1 MWRIL
6 GLGSSGDPA
15 STKTPPSRGIP
26 ASWYRSPEMF
36 QLERRAIFSRKWILV
51 THSLRFNQ
59 PGDFLSFAYADFPFF
74 LVRDREGSINGFHNA
89 CRHRAYPIVECRSGE
104 AKILSCKYHG
114 WSYGFGGKL
123 AKAPRFDTVKGF
135 DKSQHGLLPV
145 NVHIDKAGFVWVNLQ
160 AGEPDVKWDDEF
172 GGMEDKPRMKQFD
185 FSGGYSFDHVWD
197 MDLDANWKSVME
209 NYNECYHCPTSHPLI
224 AGVSDLSKYRVEP
237 SGGCL
242 EHEIINKKPQE
253 EEDEFRRSITFA
265 FPCTSVTVTKNFF
278 YIQRM
283 IPMSAQKTKIE
294 NEIYRHNIATDE
306 EFAAINAFYKQVLE
320 EDKHLCN
327 EAQKNLNAGVFVN
340 GELHPEKEKGPVHFQ
355 NAVREEVMNHRK
367 MEMQQGGQ
375 EIWPATPKIVG
386 EMKTGKLSEEEMFC
400 SELEASS
407 CRAKEELAW

>member
-1 MWRIL
+1 ML
-6 GLGSSGDPA
+6 GLGSAGDPNA
-15 STKTPPSRGIP
+15 AKDPPARGLP
-26 ASWYRSPEMF
+26 ASWYRSPELF

-59 PGDFLSFAYADFPFF
+59 PGDFLSFTYAEFPFF

-89 CRHRAYPIVECRSGE
+89 CRHRAYPIVESRCGE

-114 WSYGFGGKL
+114 WSYGFGGNL

-145 NVHIDKAGFVWVNLQ
+145 NVHIDKLGFIWVNLQ
-160 AGEPDVKWDDEF
+160 AGEPDVKWDDDF

-224 AGVSDLSKYRVEP
+224 AGVSDLTKYRVEP

-242 EHEIINKKPQE
+242 EHEIVNKKPQT

-265 FPCTSVTVTKNFF
+265 FPCTSITITYVSIT
-278 YIQRM
+278 
-283 IPMSAQKTKIE
+283 
-294 NEIYRHNIATDE
+294 
-306 EFAAINAFYKQVLE
+306 L
-320 EDKHLCN
+320 L
-327 EAQKNLNAGVFVN
+327 
-340 GELHPEKEKGPVHFQ
+340 FQ
-355 NAVREEVMNHRK
+355 
-367 MEMQQGGQ
+367 
-375 EIWPATPKIVG
+375 
-386 EMKTGKLSEEEMFC
+386 
-400 SELEASS
+400 
-407 CRAKEELAW
+407 LAWLWHRTDIYHRL

>member
-6 GLGSSGDPA
+6 GLGSSSDSSSAKDPPA
-15 STKTPPSRGIP
+15 RGIP
-26 ASWYRSPEMF
+26 ASWYRSPELF
-36 QLERRAIFSRKWILV
+36 QLERRAIFSKKWILI
-51 THSLRFNQ
+51 THSLRFQ
-59 PGDFLSFAYADFPFF
+59 KAGDFLSFTYADFAFF
-74 LVRDREGSINGFHNA
+74 LVQDREGAVNGFHNA
-89 CRHRAYPIVECRSGE
+89 CRHRAYPIVEAPAGE

-114 WSYGFGGKL
+114 WSYGFRGNL

-135 DKSQHGLLPV
+135 DKSQHGLLPI
-145 NVHIDKAGFVWVNLQ
+145 NVHIDKAGFIWVNLQ

-185 FSGGYSFDHVWD
+185 FSGGYSFDHVWE
-197 MDLDANWKSVME
+197 MDLNANWKSVME

-242 EHEIINKKPQE
+242 EHEIINKKPQTE
-253 EEDEFRRSITFA
+253 DDEFRRSITFA
-265 FPCTSVTVTKNFF
+265 FPCTSITITKNFF

-283 IPMSAQKTKIE
+283 IPISATKTKIE
-294 NEIYRHNIATDE
+294 NEIYRHKIATDE

-320 EDKHLCN
+320 EDKHLCD
-327 EAQKNLNAGVFVN
+327 EAQKNLGAGVFIN
-340 GELHPEKEKGPVHFQ
+340 GELHPDKENGPIHFQ
-355 NAVREEVMNHRK
+355 NAVREQVMSHRK
-367 MEMQQGGQ
+367 KEMQQGGR